1 MNKITMSGLLV
12 LMHTSVLA
20 HESGESIIV
29 HALEHGHGSNAVVFS
44 VGLALLTG
52 AVVGAL
58 RISAHRSTE
67 RD

>member
-1 MNKITMSGLLV
+1 MDKIIVSGLLV
-12 LMHTSVLA
+12 LMHTPVLA

-29 HALEHGHGSNAVVFS
+29 HALEHGHGANAVVFS

-52 AVVGAL
+52 AVIGAL
-58 RISAHRSTE
+58 KISALRSAE